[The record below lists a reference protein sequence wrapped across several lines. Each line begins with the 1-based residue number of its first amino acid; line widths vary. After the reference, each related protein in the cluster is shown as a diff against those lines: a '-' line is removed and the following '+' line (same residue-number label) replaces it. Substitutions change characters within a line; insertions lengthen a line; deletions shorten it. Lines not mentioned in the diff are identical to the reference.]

1 MHWPRYVSSSLVE
14 IARFGHV
21 AFWTL
26 DLPRISVLFSAVP
39 MPGRQPYRMIIRHSI
54 SGLAPDA
61 TFQLRFDQIGDVFPP
76 GVAGGDIHPDAL
88 SDLKAFADDA
98 GCDVVKDN
106 EAKVFLF
113 RKRKDSPT
121 AKY

>member
-1 MHWPRYVSSSLVE
+1 M
-14 IARFGHV
+14 
-21 AFWTL
+21 
-26 DLPRISVLFSAVP
+26 
-39 MPGRQPYRMIIRHSI
+39 
-54 SGLAPDA
+54 
-61 TFQLRFDQIGDVFPP
+61 GDVFPP

>member
-1 MHWPRYVSSSLVE
+1 MYSRQVWLV
-14 IARFGHV
+14 
-21 AFWTL
+21 
-26 DLPRISVLFSAVP
+26 
-39 MPGRQPYRMIIRHSI
+39 
-54 SGLAPDA
+54 A
-61 TFQLRFDQIGDVFPP
+61 TFTL
-76 GVAGGDIHPDAL
+76 A
-88 SDLKAFADDA
+88 DLKAFADDA

>member
-1 MHWPRYVSSSLVE
+1 MYSRQVWLV
-14 IARFGHV
+14 
-21 AFWTL
+21 
-26 DLPRISVLFSAVP
+26 
-39 MPGRQPYRMIIRHSI
+39 
-54 SGLAPDA
+54 A
-61 TFQLRFDQIGDVFPP
+61 TFTL
-76 GVAGGDIHPDAL
+76 A
-88 SDLKAFADDA
+88 DA